1 MKGWF
6 DELRV
11 IVSKAIGAV
20 IIPLLPLYIFGIF
33 LNMTML
39 GQVGTI
45 LMTFMAIIVVIFV
58 IHVAVLLI
66 QYSIAGAVTG
76 KNPLK
81 MLWTMLPAYF
91 TALGTQSSAAT
102 IPVTMAQVKKAGVR
116 PGIAGFCRAAVRY
129 HPSVGQYAQDRG
141 LRAGADVM
149 QGQPYDTAMFAGFI
163 AMLGITMIACS
174 RGAGRRDHG
183 QSRCAVVDARF
194 QRG

>member
-1 MKGWF
+1 
-6 DELRV
+6 
-11 IVSKAIGAV
+11 
-20 IIPLLPLYIFGIF
+20 
-33 LNMTML
+33 MTML

-116 PGIAGFCRAAVRY
+116 PGIAGFVVPLCATIHLSGSTLKIVAC
-129 HPSVGQYAQDRG
+129 A
-141 LRAGADVM
+141 LALMIM

-163 AMLGITMIACS
+163 AMLGITMIAAPGVRAARSWPVSVCCRRCS
-174 RGAGRRDHG
+174 V
-183 QSRCAVVDARF
+183 SARLTM
-194 QRG
+194 R

>member
-1 MKGWF
+1 MTALILSFLLGLGIAYSGSRVMKGWF

-116 PGIAGFCRAAVRY
+116 PGIARIRRAAVRY

-141 LRAGADVM
+141 LRAGAD
-149 QGQPYDTAMFAGFI
+149 DNAGGNPTTRPCLP
-163 AMLGITMIACS
+163 ASLPCS
-174 RGAGRRDHG
+174 A
-183 QSRCAVVDARF
+183 
-194 QRG
+194 